1 MATTAES
8 IRTEIENFKA
18 GVVRAADRFA
28 AQGHVTREQADAFL
42 AGLGIERPESA
53 EVRAARE
60 ELAALK
66 SAVRSAVEGTVGDD
80 YSRRAA
86 LSAMGL

>member
-1 MATTAES
+1 MATVED

-28 AQGHVTREQADAFL
+28 AQGHVTREQADTFL
-42 AGLGIERPESA
+42 TNVGIERPEAS
-53 EVRAARE
+53 EVLQARE

-66 SAVRSAVEGTVGDD
+66 ATVRRAVEDQVGDD
-80 YSRRAA
+80 YSRRTA
-86 LSAMGL
+86 LAEMGL